1 MRSRTLERW
10 QRIEIGRKSEEE
22 EGFLVLGR
30 GVIWESFQGDGKV
43 EEFME
48 LKRSGMTGKVTGG
61 AVHDQAAINIIRSR
75 RVGGAV

>member
-1 MRSRTLERW
+1 M
-10 QRIEIGRKSEEE
+10 
-22 EGFLVLGR
+22 VLGR

-43 EEFME
+43 EEFKE
-48 LKRSGMTGKVTGG
+48 RLKRSGMTGKVTGGG